1 MGQQRA
7 YQSLTQPYVNKLT
20 YCVQRALQCKRHMML
35 TSADAHPLPPHHFVS
50 EESASAPV
58 NQFVIRH
65 AIAGRNSIVPFT
77 IMAPD

>member
-35 TSADAHPLPPHHFVS
+35 TSADAHPLPPHHLLVRNPPPTLLINLS
-50 EESASAPV
+50 YATPLPEEI
-58 NQFVIRH
+58 Q
-65 AIAGRNSIVPFT
+65 
-77 IMAPD
+77 